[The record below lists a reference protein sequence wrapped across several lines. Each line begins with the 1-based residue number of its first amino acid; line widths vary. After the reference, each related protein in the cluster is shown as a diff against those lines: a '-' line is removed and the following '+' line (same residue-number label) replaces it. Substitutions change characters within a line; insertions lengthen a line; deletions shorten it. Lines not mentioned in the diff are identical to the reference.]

1 MAIVST
7 SIEIAAS
14 PATVREKFL
23 DFPSLQTYS
32 PTGFIRSIEPD
43 GASTAAKNLKAGD
56 KIHVTAGYGKWK
68 FSPLVEQNT
77 EELFGWRGSVPGI
90 FTGAHAFRF
99 ESVSD
104 SDTTGAEARTRLVH
118 EERFSGLLAG
128 LMGEGYFGSLFGMR
142 EDTRKGFEG
151 FNADFKKWVES
162 SK

>member
-1 MAIVST
+1 M
-7 SIEIAAS
+7 
-14 PATVREKFL
+14 
-23 DFPSLQTYS
+23 
-32 PTGFIRSIEPD
+32 
-43 GASTAAKNLKAGD
+43 
-56 KIHVTAGYGKWK
+56 
-68 FSPLVEQNT
+68 
-77 EELFGWRGSVPGI
+77 PGI

-104 SDTTGAEARTRLVH
+104 SETTGAEARTRLVH